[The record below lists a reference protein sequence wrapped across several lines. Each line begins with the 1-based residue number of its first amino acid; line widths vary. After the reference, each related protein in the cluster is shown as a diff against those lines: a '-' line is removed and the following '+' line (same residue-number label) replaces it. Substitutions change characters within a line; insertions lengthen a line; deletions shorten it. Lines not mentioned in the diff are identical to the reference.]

1 MRLKV
6 SDSDSE
12 VGIEVTKFMWAAT
25 LERSRKLEDQ
35 SLLETANVTNDSE
48 RDARLGLLW
57 VFYIQSKMN
66 SRTPTRP
73 GLSTWRWWERVIMS
87 LVCNNDGPWERSS
100 VPEHLQ
106 TQRITVPHAI

>member
-12 VGIEVTKFMWAAT
+12 VGIEVTKLMWSNFTRAVT

-35 SLLETANVTNDSE
+35 SLLETANVTNE
-48 RDARLGLLW
+48 RDARPGLLW
-57 VFYIQSKMN
+57 VFNIQSKMN

-73 GLSTWRWWERVIMS
+73 QYVEVMGESDNVSALWSVITM
-87 LVCNNDGPWERSS
+87 
-100 VPEHLQ
+100 VPGKGRRYQNTSRLRE
-106 TQRITVPHAI
+106 